1 MWQRLRQ
8 TPSLQERA
16 RRGERLYDQELPAI
30 RRLIVSGRSVIK
42 KRQRSS
48 ATFSRPP
55 KADRKA
61 IPDSKNVRE
70 NYSTI
75 ATKHLLHHLIYV
87 ETKVQSRIFV
97 VDDHPVVRD
106 GLKNLI
112 EQEEDLVVCG
122 EAPDAATAFKLIPQ
136 TSPDLVLVDL
146 SLEHSSGLELVKD
159 LRNQYPDL
167 PVVVLSM
174 HDEMVYGER
183 AVRSGARGY
192 LMKGESSQRVVSA
205 IRSVLKGEVFL
216 SERLMSQIA
225 TRLSHAK
232 TTRPPIERLSDRE
245 LEVFQM
251 LGQGTSTS
259 AIAEK
264 LSLSVKTVQMYVA
277 RAKEKFGVTSA
288 RELMREAVRWEEAQV
303 K

>member
-1 MWQRLRQ
+1 MSDNARQ
-8 TPSLQERA
+8 TDEASRYHLFA
-16 RRGERLYDQELPAI
+16 TIRLL
-30 RRLIVSGRSVIK
+30 LITIQMEKKNRSRVFI
-42 KRQRSS
+42 
-48 ATFSRPP
+48 
-55 KADRKA
+55 
-61 IPDSKNVRE
+61 
-70 NYSTI
+70 
-75 ATKHLLHHLIYV
+75 
-87 ETKVQSRIFV
+87 

-112 EQEEDLVVCG
+112 EQEEDLMVCG
-122 EAPDAATAFKLIPQ
+122 EAADAATALKTIPQ
-136 TSPDLVLVDL
+136 TSPDIALVDL

-159 LRNQYPDL
+159 IRNQYPEL

-174 HDEMVYGER
+174 HDELVYGDR

-205 IRSVLKGEVFL
+205 IRTVLQGEVFL
-216 SERLMSQIA
+216 SERLMAQIA
-225 TRLSHAK
+225 SRLGHAK

-251 LGQGTSTS
+251 LGQGTSTT

-288 RELMREAVRWEEAQV
+288 RELMREAVRWDEAQV
-303 K
+303 R